1 MNPKNI
7 AGRVGA
13 EEENAL
19 CVIEEQANY
28 PREGEVICPSV

>member
-7 AGRVGA
+7 AAEVRV
-13 EEENAL
+13 EEEIAL